1 METILYIGCFLD
13 FQELHRLLKS
23 YDRQVL
29 YRTITHPHI
38 TFSYRPEEIPWE
50 LFGTKIKVRCIGYA
64 CDGENEALQVAF
76 TDLSPDLQQLA
87 DQIAVPHITLS
98 VAQNGRSVNSG
109 KLHFHPIDPFAIEG
123 IFGGMDA
130 DGFVRT

>member
-50 LFGTKIKVRCIGYA
+50 LFGTPMTIRCVGYA
-64 CDGENEALQVAF
+64 CDGENEALQVEF
-76 TDLSPDLQQLA
+76 EDLSPDLRKLA
-87 DQIAVPHITLS
+87 DRIAVPHITLS
-98 VAQNGRSVNSG
+98 VSANGRSVNSG
-109 KLHFHPIDPFAIEG
+109 KLHFQPIEPFVIKG
-123 IFGGMDA
+123 FFGGMDESSNIH
-130 DGFVRT
+130 T